1 LKKKIGARFQTIND
15 VLRLKKNRS
24 VPLKKYSFQKSPHYL
39 RSQSKKKLNM
49 SGISIK
55 YTHKMNRFSPK
66 SGSSYK
72 FPKIEKVLYKDTLMK
87 KLKHVNISLK
97 GSTIQ

>member
-1 LKKKIGARFQTIND
+1 
-15 VLRLKKNRS
+15 
-24 VPLKKYSFQKSPHYL
+24 
-39 RSQSKKKLNM
+39 
-49 SGISIK
+49 
-55 YTHKMNRFSPK
+55 MNRFSPK

-97 GSTIQ
+97 GSTIQQEKFVKNKHVFRSNT